1 MVDNNPY
8 QEERRKKYAS
18 VAENLKGTIAENGG
32 QYDSE
37 RHNPSFK
44 QSSNCPQCSYPVSDN
59 MNVCPNCG
67 KVLKEKKE
75 EHTNP
80 YRQKSRTCKKC
91 GNEVAFTAKFCP
103 ICGTPL
109 QMETINI
116 WEKPQ
121 QGEFCTLKPL
131 SWKGEDMQYSPISYS
146 GSIIYLNRS
155 NTDPNNN
162 TITSKEQA
170 VLTREGNA
178 WYIEDRSE
186 QHTTLLRVS
195 RKTKLENGDIIV
207 LGNRLFEFK
216 G

>member
-1 MVDNNPY
+1 MVDNNPN
-8 QEERRKKYAS
+8 QEEQGRKYAS
-18 VAENLKGTIAENGG
+18 AAESLKRTVSENGR
-32 QYDSE
+32 QYEPES
-37 RHNPSFK
+37 HSASFK

-75 EHTNP
+75 EHANP

-91 GNEVAFTAKFCP
+91 GNEIPFTAKFCP
-103 ICGTPL
+103 ICGIPL
-109 QMETINI
+109 QMGTINV
-116 WEKPQ
+116 WENPR
-121 QGEFCTLKPL
+121 QGGFCTLKPL

-146 GSIIYLNRS
+146 GEVISLNRS

-170 VLTREGNA
+170 VLTQEGDA

-195 RKTKLENGDIIV
+195 KKTKLENGDVIV